1 MKIICQKEVLL
12 NAVSIASKAV
22 SYKKNMEILECILLI
37 AKSNELTLIAND
49 TEMGI
54 ETIVN
59 EGIEID
65 EAGMIAVNARML
77 NDVIRKMPEG
87 DIEIYSDEA
96 TYVSF
101 KSGDIVFD
109 KIPAHG
115 GETFTLLPNV
125 NYNYNFKIYALTL
138 KDMIRQTIFSVAGEE
153 ANRMMT
159 GELFEIKNDHLRI
172 VSLDGHR
179 VALRQVTLREHNDNR
194 KVIIPARTL
203 GEISKIIGDDPEE
216 EIWTSISDNH
226 IMFKYGQTR
235 IVSLLIDGDYYEI
248 DALMTT
254 DYSTRVVV
262 NKQSLLEC
270 IDRST
275 LLVRDTDRKPVVF
288 EIMDHVMKLQLKS
301 EFGSMNEPLPV
312 EKEGKD
318 LMIAFNPQFFIDA
331 LRVIPDEEVILYM
344 TNPKYPCFIRD
355 NSDSYIYLILPVNF

>member
-1 MKIICQKEVLL
+1 MKIICQKETLL
-12 NAVSIASKAV
+12 NSISIASKAV

-37 AKSNELTLIAND
+37 AKNNELTLITND

-54 ETIVN
+54 ETVLDD
-59 EGIEID
+59 GVFIE

-87 DIEIYSDEA
+87 DIEISSDEE
-96 TYVSF
+96 TYISF

-109 KIPAHG
+109 KIVAHS
-115 GETFTLLPNV
+115 GETFTLLPHV
-125 NYNYNFKIYALTL
+125 NYNYNFKVLSFTL
-138 KDMIRQTIFSVAGEE
+138 KEMIRQTVFSVAGEE

-159 GELFEIKNDHLRI
+159 GELFEIKNDKLRI

-179 VALRQVTLREHNDNR
+179 VALRQVALREHNENR

-203 GEISKIIGDDPEE
+203 NEISKIIGDDPED
-216 EIWTSISDNH
+216 EILISLSDNH
-226 IMFKYGQTR
+226 ILFKYGNTQ
-235 IVSLLIDGDYYEI
+235 IVSQLIDGDYYEI

-275 LLVRDTDRKPVVF
+275 LLVRDTDRKPIVF
-288 EIMDHVMKLQLKS
+288 EITDNVMKLQLKS
-301 EFGSMNEPLPV
+301 DFGSMNEPLPI
-312 EKEGKD
+312 EKEGDD

-331 LRVIPDEEVILYM
+331 LKVISDEEVVLYM

-355 NSDSYIYLILPVNF
+355 ASDSYIYLILPVNF